1 MTATASSVDE
11 GAPVMGSGN
20 YLADRGYADPDEAR
34 FKFLMSNEFALI
46 VEQRGWTEAN
56 AAEVTGLAQP
66 DVSRIVNGNVKDYSV
81 WRLMKALASLGKNV
95 RVEFSQSDSDVGQI
109 LTNFVEPEIKS
120 GPATAI

>member
-11 GAPVMGSGN
+11 GAPVMGSGD

-46 VEQRGWTEAN
+46 VEQRGWSEAK

-81 WRLMKALASLGKNV
+81 WRLMKALTSLGKNV
-95 RVEFSQSDSDVGQI
+95 LVQFPNAQSSVGQVV
-109 LTNFVEPEIKS
+109 TNFVEPKS
-120 GPATAI
+120 ESDPSPGM